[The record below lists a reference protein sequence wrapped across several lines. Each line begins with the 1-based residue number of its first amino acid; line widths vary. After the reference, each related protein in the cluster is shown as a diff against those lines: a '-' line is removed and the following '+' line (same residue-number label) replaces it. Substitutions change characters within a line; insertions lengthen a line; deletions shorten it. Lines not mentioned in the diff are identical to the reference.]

1 MPLAGSAVV
10 LSIFTEKV
18 VRSPVAVLLPLLE
31 ELPPVFPP
39 PLVLLVGWVFLL
51 V

>member
-1 MPLAGSAVV
+1 MPLVGSAVV

-31 ELPPVFPP
+31 ELPPLVFPLFP
-39 PLVLLVGWVFLL
+39 VLSAVVFLL